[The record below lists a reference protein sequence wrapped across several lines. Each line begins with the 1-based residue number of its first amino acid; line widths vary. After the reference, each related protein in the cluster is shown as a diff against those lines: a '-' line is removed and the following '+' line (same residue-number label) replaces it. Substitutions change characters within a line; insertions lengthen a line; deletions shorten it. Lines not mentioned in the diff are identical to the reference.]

1 MVFAGRK
8 GGNGAIGIANA
19 IATDMRASRE

>member
-8 GGNGAIGIANA
+8 GGNGAIGIGIA
-19 IATDMRASRE
+19 IATAMRASRE